1 MGMLDKVRDGAQS
14 LRNRWTYRDTGTDA
28 GRPRAA
34 RSRGWIPHIEG
45 VWLRRGVIIFLAFL
59 LLYYPLGAWWTHK
72 VDDNLDVEIK
82 GEVLPGQSRAVAIAA
97 DLIDREVNENGWVAN
112 NPFFMPAY
120 MLDNMPNFQKGV
132 IAALARFSFE
142 LTDQLGRTRGSSEAD
157 SDLQSAAGL
166 LQYPGDVWVWDPTVS
181 LAPTATS
188 EAQYRRAMR
197 ALRNYNSRLAAGDAT
212 FQKRADNLQS
222 TLDRMALD
230 LGSTSAVLDRHIIE
244 RSGFP
249 IDTEAD
255 DLFYFTKGQ
264 VYGYYLILRE
274 LRTDFDALIVEREL
288 SDAWDE
294 LMASMVATVD
304 LNPWV
309 IIDGAPDAQF
319 APSHL
324 ASQGFYLLR
333 ARTQLRE
340 ITNILQ
346 K

>member
-1 MGMLDKVRDGAQS
+1 MGMLDKVRDSANS
-14 LRNRWTYRDTGTDA
+14 LRTKWAYRDTGTK
-28 GRPRAA
+28 AA
-34 RSRGWIPHIEG
+34 RPARSGARSWMPRLEG
-45 VWLRRGVIIFLAFL
+45 VWLRRIALVLAVFL
-59 LLYYPLGAWWTHK
+59 LLYYPLGAWWSHK
-72 VDDNLDVEIK
+72 VDDNLNFEIQ

-97 DLIDREVNENGWVAN
+97 DLIDREVNQNGWVAN
-112 NPFFMPAY
+112 DPFFMPTAII
-120 MLDNMPNFQKGV
+120 DNMPNFQKGV

-157 SDLQSAAGL
+157 ADLQSAAGL

-188 EAQYRRAMR
+188 EAQYRRALR
-197 ALRNYNSRLAAGDAT
+197 ALRTYNSRLAAGDAT
-212 FQKRADNLQS
+212 FQKRADNLLA
-222 TLDRMALD
+222 TLDRIALD
-230 LGSTSAVLDRHIIE
+230 IGSTSAVLDRHVVE
-244 RSGFP
+244 SSGFP
-249 IDTEAD
+249 IDPDAD
-255 DLFYFTKGQ
+255 DIFYFTKGQ

-274 LRTDFDALIVEREL
+274 LRRDFDALIVEREL
-288 SDAWDE
+288 GDAWDE
-294 LMASMVATVD
+294 LMSSMQQTVD

-319 APSHL
+319 VPSHL

-340 ITNILQ
+340 ISNILL

>member
-1 MGMLDKVRDGAQS
+1 MGMLERAREGARD
-14 LRNRWTYRDTGTDA
+14 LRNRWTYRESGKGFA
-28 GRPRAA
+28 RPRLPAF
-34 RSRGWIPHIEG
+34 EG
-45 VWLRRGVIIFLAFL
+45 VWLRRIGIGIGLFL
-59 LLYYPLGAWWTHK
+59 LLYYPVGMLIAHK
-72 VDDNLDVEIK
+72 VDDDLSYGPQGEI
-82 GEVLPGQSRAVAIAA
+82 LPGQSRAVAVTA

-112 NPFFMPAY
+112 DPFFLPATL
-120 MLDNMPNFQKGV
+120 LDNMPNFQKGV

-157 SDLQSAAGL
+157 PDLQSAAGL
-166 LQYPGDVWVWDPTVS
+166 LQYPGDVWFWDPTVS

-197 ALRNYNSRLAAGDAT
+197 ALRTYNSRLAAGDAT
-212 FQKRADNLQS
+212 FERRADNLQS
-222 TLDRMALD
+222 TLDRIALD
-230 LGSTSAVLDRHIIE
+230 IGSTSAVLDRHVVNE
-244 RSGFP
+244 SGFP
-249 IDTEAD
+249 IDTDAD

-274 LRTDFDALIVEREL
+274 LRTDFQALISEREL
-288 SDAWDE
+288 DSTWDE
-294 LMASMVATVD
+294 LMASMEQTVD

-309 IIDGAPDAQF
+309 VIDGAPDSQMF
-319 APSHL
+319 PSHL
-324 ASQGFYLLR
+324 ASQGFYILR